1 LKLPPLSIRLL
12 HQFLYLPHEG
22 LVVLLELCQIQL
34 QVTVFFGQ
42 AVDLCL
48 EDRVLGEED
57 EVGGVGGLG
66 DVGMVWRVRVLGLLT
81 VKGTSLV
88 CDLRISFWLFIL
100 FLLIKLR
107 ESRAELPLP
116 HFKATSRSLS

>member
-1 LKLPPLSIRLL
+1 MKLPPLPVRLL

-34 QVTVFFGQ
+34 QVTVFLGQ
-42 AVDLCL
+42 AVVLCF
-48 EDRVLGEED
+48 EDRVLGD
-57 EVGGVGGLG
+57 GYEVGGVGSLG
-66 DVGMVWRVRVLGLLT
+66 DVGMVWEVRGLGLLT

-116 HFKATSRSLS
+116 HLKTTSRSLS